1 MYTCLI
7 ADDQLI
13 ERDLLSLFVSK
24 ITRLQLVG
32 VCRNGLEIAEILQEK
47 QVDILFTDID
57 MPELSGIGL
66 LKSLQQPPVVVFI
79 SSYPEYAAESFSLD
93 VVDFIVKPLQ
103 FDRFLKGVN
112 KAIDYIELKKS
123 SSKLCQ
129 LLSESAIEKTTD
141 GEEFFFI
148 KDNLAYIK
156 VFTKD
161 VVHIESMGDFSCIY
175 TSQKKKHTI
184 LVSMKNLEL
193 QLSPK
198 VFIRV
203 HKQFII
209 NLNHLV
215 SLKQNE
221 IILTDEQQVLISNK
235 YKQNLIDVTVE
246 KNLLKRSF

>member
-7 ADDQLI
+7 ADDQMI

-24 ITRLQLVG
+24 ITQLQLVG
-32 VCRNGLEIAEILQEK
+32 ICKNGLEIAAILQEK
-47 QVDILFTDID
+47 QVDIIFTDID

-66 LKSLQQPPVVVFI
+66 LKSLKQPPVVVFI
-79 SSYPEYAAESFSLD
+79 SSYPEYAAESFNFNAL
-93 VVDFIVKPLQ
+93 DFIVKPLQ
-103 FDRFLKGVN
+103 FDRFLKSVN

-123 SSKLCQ
+123 AA
-129 LLSESAIEKTTD
+129 LLSQQIPESTIEKTTD

-161 VVHIESMGDFSCIY
+161 VVYIESMGDFSRIH
-175 TSQKKKHTI
+175 TTQKKIYTI

-198 VFIRV
+198 VFTRV

-209 NLNHLV
+209 NLQHLV

-221 IILTDEQQVLISNK
+221 IILTGEQQVIISNT
-235 YKQNLIDVTVE
+235 YKQALIDVTIE
-246 KNLLKRSF
+246 KNLLKRY

>member
-7 ADDQLI
+7 ADDQMI

-24 ITRLQLVG
+24 ITRLQLIG
-32 VCRNGLEIAEILQEK
+32 VCKNGLEIAAILQEK
-47 QVDILFTDID
+47 QIDIVFTDID
-57 MPELSGIGL
+57 MPELSGVGL
-66 LKSLQQPPVVVFI
+66 LKSLQQSPVFVFI
-79 SSYPEYAAESFSLD
+79 SSYPEYAAESFNLD
-93 VVDFIVKPLQ
+93 AIDFIVKPLQ
-103 FDRFLKGVN
+103 FDRFFKSVN
-112 KAIDYIELKKS
+112 KAIEYIELKKS
-123 SSKLCQ
+123 ATLHSQQ
-129 LLSESAIEKTTD
+129 LPESTFSKTTD

-161 VVHIESMGDFSCIY
+161 VVYIESMGDFSQIN
-175 TSQKKKHTI
+175 TTQKKTYTI

-198 VFIRV
+198 VFMRV

-221 IILTDEQQVLISNK
+221 IILTGKQQVLISNA
-235 YKQNLIDVTVE
+235 YKQILIDVTIQ
-246 KNLLKRSF
+246 KNLLKRS

>member
-7 ADDQLI
+7 ADDQMI

-24 ITRLQLVG
+24 ITKLQLIG
-32 VCRNGLEIAEILQEK
+32 VCKNGLEIAAILQEK
-47 QVDILFTDID
+47 QVDIVFTDID
-57 MPELSGIGL
+57 MPELSGVGL
-66 LKSLQQPPVVVFI
+66 LKSLQQPPVFIFI
-79 SSYPEYAAESFSLD
+79 SSYPEYAAESFNLD
-93 VVDFIVKPLQ
+93 AIDFIVKPLQ

-123 SSKLCQ
+123 ATILNQQ
-129 LLSESAIEKTTD
+129 LPESPIEKTTD

-161 VVHIESMGDFSCIY
+161 AVYIESMGDFSRIH
-175 TSQKKKHTI
+175 TTQKKIYTI

-198 VFIRV
+198 VFMRV

-221 IILTDEQQVLISNK
+221 IILTGKQQVLISNA
-235 YKQNLIDVTVE
+235 YKQILIDVTIQ
-246 KNLLKRSF
+246 KNLLKRS